1 MGDSNESVTAAEPAG
16 TAQVKPVTKKKPAA
30 RKKNEVKKMPPYN
43 VVLLDDDE
51 HTYAYVIEMMMVVF
65 GYSPEKGLELAK
77 CVDTTGRAVVK
88 TTHKELAE
96 LKRDQIVS
104 YGADI
109 RMSNSH
115 CGMAAVVEPAES

>member
-1 MGDSNESVTAAEPAG
+1 MGETADNAVTAEPVAK
-16 TAQVKPVTKKKPAA
+16 VKKKPAE
-30 RKKNEVKKMPPYN
+30 KKKDQTKKLPPYN

-96 LKRDQIVS
+96 LKRDQIAG

-109 RMSNSH
+109 RMSNSRG
-115 CGMAAVVEPAES
+115 GMGAVVEPAEG